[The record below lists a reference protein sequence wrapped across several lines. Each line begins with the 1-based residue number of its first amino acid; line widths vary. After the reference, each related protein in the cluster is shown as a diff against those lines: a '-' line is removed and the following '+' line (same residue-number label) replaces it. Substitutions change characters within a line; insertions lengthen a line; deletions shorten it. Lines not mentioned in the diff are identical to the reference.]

1 MDLIKNDVVCI
12 LLKCFCN
19 PSVGVEYGGVRVQ
32 GMCPHEFYLG
42 TCTCIFF
49 NKIKARGVGVDVEYG
64 GVRVQ
69 GMCPHEF
76 YLGTCTC
83 IFFNKIKPRGVGV
96 DVEYGGVRVQGMC
109 PHEFYLGTCT
119 CIFLTKSRQGVWVWM
134 WSMGVSGCKGCV
146 HMNSI

>member
-1 MDLIKNDVVCI
+1 MVDLIKNDVVCI

-49 NKIKARGVGVDVEYG
+49 KKSSQGVWVWMWSMGVPRGVGVDVEYG

-83 IFFNKIKPRGVGV
+83 IFF
-96 DVEYGGVRVQGMC
+96 
-109 PHEFYLGTCT
+109 
-119 CIFLTKSRQGVWVWM
+119 
-134 WSMGVSGCKGCV
+134 
-146 HMNSI
+146 